1 MTVDPQ
7 QLLTQYVR
15 NVGDL
20 SQLEL
25 EPWELPTGEWGVTV
39 TGENV
44 EYAGRFLYLSEDR
57 RVAVGIERLGPSL
70 LVGTHIGETLY
81 FLAGRVT
88 CRPPG
93 GEPYELGAGDFCW
106 FPPGVEDVWEIEE
119 TYVKLFV
126 IHSEE
131 PLPF

>member
-1 MTVDPQ
+1 MSV
-7 QLLTQYVR
+7 QLLTHYVR
-15 NVGDL
+15 SIGDVDT
-20 SQLEL
+20 LEL

-39 TGENV
+39 TGKNV
-44 EYAGRFLYLSEDR
+44 EYAGRFLYLSEDK

-70 LVGTHIGETLY
+70 LTGVHAGETLY
-81 FLAGRVT
+81 FLRGSVL
-88 CRPPG
+88 CKPPG
-93 GEPYELGAGDFCW
+93 GEPYRLKAGDFCY

-126 IHSEE
+126 IHSET

>member
-1 MTVDPQ
+1 MNNT
-7 QLLTQYVR
+7 QLLTHYVQSI
-15 NVGDL
+15 GDPDA
-20 SQLEL
+20 LEL
-25 EPWELPTGEWGVTV
+25 DPWELPTGEWGVTV

-44 EYAGRFLYLSEDR
+44 EYAGKFLYLSEDK

-70 LVGTHIGETLY
+70 LTGTHAGEVLY
-81 FLAGRVT
+81 FLKGSILCKPA
-88 CRPPG
+88 G
-93 GEPYELGAGDFCW
+93 GEPYRLKAGDYCY

-126 IHSEE
+126 IHSEV